1 MTVTPARMGGT
12 MAFGFHGAMLH
23 VDLATQTT
31 RIEYPEDNF
40 YRIYGG
46 GGLFGTYFLLKHTP
60 AKVDPLSA
68 ENILVFSNS
77 VVAGY
82 PGAGLVRYVVTTKSP
97 LSYGIGETRAEGP
110 WAVSL
115 KKSGFDAIIVHGRA
129 ERPVSLVIEDGVPRL
144 VDASPLWGKTVGE
157 TTDTI
162 AQEYDRATDVAT
174 IGPAGENLVRYA
186 SIVSSRTHQAQR
198 HGVGAVMGSKHL
210 KAIILIGGT
219 LPPVADPDKMAAVN
233 ARFAADMKK
242 NTLSMWQKDLPGF
255 AVWVHTHGLD
265 AALNTENYRT
275 ASFEYLD
282 NYKASTWMPYFQS
295 TPFR

>member
-1 MTVTPARMGGT
+1 

-162 AQEYDRATDVAT
+162 AQEYHRANDVAKKAP
-174 IGPAGENLVRYA
+174 PAGDEDRLERRQHLSHVL
-186 SIVSSRTHQAQR
+186 SIAQR
-198 HGVGAVMGSKHL
+198 CARLDAHL
-210 KAIILIGGT
+210 RLAEAKLK
-219 LPPVADPDKMAAVN
+219 P
-233 ARFAADMKK
+233 AADHAA
-242 NTLSMWQKDLPGF
+242 PGNCR
-255 AVWVHTHGLD
+255 AGMAMTSHAGQLAPDEIVGPRQRLLH
-265 AALNTENYRT
+265 
-275 ASFEYLD
+275 
-282 NYKASTWMPYFQS
+282 
-295 TPFR
+295 